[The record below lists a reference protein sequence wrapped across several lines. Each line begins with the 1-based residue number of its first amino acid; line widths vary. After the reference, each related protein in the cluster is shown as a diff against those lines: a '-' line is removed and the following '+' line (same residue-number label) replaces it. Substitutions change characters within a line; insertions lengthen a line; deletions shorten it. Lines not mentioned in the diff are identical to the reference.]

1 MILLHTRQADHRIR
15 DFLFGLFVSGMH
27 VLGASVSESAPII
40 LGVGTEISPYTVSQA
55 IALPMGSVEYWG
67 QGYIVGGRYDDFTA
81 PYNNDYGVSVA
92 DDPNETNLGNCL
104 QVKLEADGGRSTWGL
119 LSHPERLGNLIRF
132 KGFRDTYGNYPS
144 FEGVNVS
151 DISQVS
157 VGGNSLQFAAQ
168 ESAASES
175 NGVAAV
181 LITRS
186 NGTGIATVQV
196 QLSGSAI
203 RDVDYTLIA
212 SATNVVLADG
222 QTSYAFELDL
232 VDDLALE
239 DLETV
244 TLELVQ
250 IVGADPGPYLQHTL
264 TIEDNDAAHT
274 PPVLQTIG
282 SKTVFLGADLLF
294 PVVATATDG
303 DPVTLTAS
311 NLPSG
316 AVFSASGATGQF
328 AWSNAAPT
336 GIQVVTFYA
345 EDDDGVAAQTVT
357 IEVSDQQVTFTLMAA
372 NLSAQSSECETV
384 QGPPSERIF
393 RGLAPDIVAIQ
404 EWNVTNAG
412 GYRAFVDANFG
423 TGFSYYVENESA
435 CAMPNG
441 IISRWPILA
450 SGEWNDVQLSN
461 RDFAWATI
469 DIPGGVNLHVIS
481 VHLKADV
488 TTADID
494 KRELQT
500 RALTNYLAQLPV
512 DDYIAVAGDFNLH
525 STSEAGYQILS
536 TTLNDDHKPVDRV
549 GDRDTNIPRN
559 ERYDY
564 IFPNDRLNALHAT
577 CTVAGVS
584 FPEGLVFLDSQW
596 IPPPSPVLSGDS
608 TAPGIQH
615 LAVMKAFTITAE
627 ASPGPSIDP
636 VAAPSVLLGGTLI
649 VPLAATSGDGS
660 PLSLTLSNLPA
671 GAVFSSTDGIGSL
684 IWSNASPVGSYT
696 VTVHAAN
703 AAGATQ
709 QWFAIRVDALTS
721 VLDVGGY
728 FLYQTNSYQD
738 YLFTP
743 PTLIQP
749 GGYLVVS
756 RAADQTAFE
765 AYWGVTLG
773 TNVTFVNSGNGL
785 PQLNGD
791 ELYWLADPG
800 NTILDGPTPIPMG
813 VGKSISR
820 VATGEPSTLALSWQ
834 ETSETNATPGS
845 GAILSGTGG
854 LVLTEI
860 SDASGTG
867 NYIYEFVEIVY
878 DVIPGATDPD
888 GDGDGME
895 DDWELANFGTVTS
908 AWFTSDND
916 LDGMMDGHEYLAGTS
931 PTNPLSYLSFDA
943 LHEQVGGGFDLGWLG
958 VSGRSY
964 RVVYSPQSDS
974 GYLPVQTNIPAE
986 LPLTS
991 VQIHIVATNQTGF
1004 YRIELE

>member
-1 MILLHTRQADHRIR
+1 MGPSKVPVA
-15 DFLFGLFVSGMH
+15 
-27 VLGASVSESAPII
+27 VLGALLFVRLSLGGGAPGASGPLV
-40 LGVGTEISPYTVSQA
+40 LGVGTELSPYTVSQA
-55 IALPMGSVEYWG
+55 IALPLGSVEYWG

-81 PYNNDYGVSVA
+81 PFYNDWGVSVA
-92 DDPNETNLGNCL
+92 DDPNETNLVNCL
-104 QVKLEADGGRSTWGL
+104 QVKLEDDGGRSTWGL
-119 LSHPERLGNLIRF
+119 LSHPENLGRLIRF

-144 FEGVNVS
+144 FEGINVA
-151 DISQVS
+151 DISQVL
-157 VGGNSLQFAAQ
+157 VGGNSLQFVDQ
-168 ESAASES
+168 ESSVSES
-175 NGVAAV
+175 NGVVVV

-186 NGTGIATVQV
+186 NGTGAASAQVQV
-196 QLSGSAI
+196 SGSATLN
-203 RDVDYTLIA
+203 VDFSFIA
-212 SATNVVLADG
+212 SATNVVFADG
-222 QTSYAFELDL
+222 ETSYGFELAV
-232 VDDLALE
+232 VDDLELE
-239 DLETV
+239 GPETV
-244 TLELVQ
+244 TLDLVNL
-250 IVGADPGPYLQHTL
+250 IGADPGPYLQYAL
-264 TIEDNDAAHT
+264 TIEDNDAVPT
-274 PPVLQTIG
+274 PPVLQTIE

-294 PVVATATDG
+294 AVMATETDG

-311 NLPSG
+311 NLPPG
-316 AVFSASGATGQF
+316 AVFTASGATGLF
-328 AWSNAAPT
+328 AWSNAAPAGT
-336 GIQVVTFYA
+336 SVVTFYA
-345 EDDDGVAAQTVT
+345 EDDDGVDTQAVN
-357 IEVSDQQVTFTLMAA
+357 IEVSDQQITFTVMAA

-384 QGPPSERIF
+384 QGPSSERIF
-393 RGLAPDIVAIQ
+393 RALAPDIVAMQ

-441 IISRWPILA
+441 IISRWPIIA
-450 SGEWNDVQLSN
+450 SGEWQDTQLSN

-469 DIPGGVNLHVIS
+469 DIPGSVDLHVVS
-481 VHLKADV
+481 VHLKADA
-488 TTADID
+488 TSADID

-500 RALTNYLAQLPV
+500 RALTNYLAQLPG
-512 DDYIAVAGDFNLH
+512 DDYIVVAGDFNIH
-525 STSEAGYQILS
+525 STSEACYQILS

-596 IPPPSPVLSGDS
+596 SPPPSPVLSGDS

-636 VAAPSVLLGGTLI
+636 VADRSILLGGTLT
-649 VPLAATSGDGS
+649 VPLAATSGEGS
-660 PLSLTLSNLPA
+660 PISLTLSNQPA
-671 GAVFSSTDGIGSL
+671 GAVFTATAGIGSL
-684 IWSNASPVGSYT
+684 IWSNASPLGSYT

-709 QWFAIRVDALTS
+709 QLFVIRVDALTT

-728 FLYQTNSYQD
+728 FLYQTNGYRD
-738 YLFTP
+738 YLFAQ
-743 PTLIQP
+743 PTLVPP

-756 RAADQTAFE
+756 RASDQAAFE

-773 TNVTFVNSGNGL
+773 ANVTFVNSGNDL

-791 ELYWLADPG
+791 EVFWLAGPD

-813 VGKSISR
+813 VGKAIVR
-820 VATGEPSTLALSWQ
+820 GATGEPSTLALSWQ

-845 GAILSGTGG
+845 GAVLSGTGG

-878 DVIPGATDPD
+878 DVIPGPTDPD
-888 GDGDGME
+888 GDGDGM
-895 DDWELANFGTVTS
+895 DDAWELANFGTVTS
-908 AWFTSDND
+908 AWFTSDTD
-916 LDGMMDGHEYLAGTS
+916 LDGFMDGHEYLAGTS

-943 LHEQVGGGFDLGWLG
+943 IHEQAAGGFDLLWLG

-964 RVVYSPQSDS
+964 RVVFSPQSDS
-974 GYLPVQTNIPAE
+974 GYLPVQTNIPAA

-991 VQIHIVATNQTGF
+991 VQILMVATNQTGF